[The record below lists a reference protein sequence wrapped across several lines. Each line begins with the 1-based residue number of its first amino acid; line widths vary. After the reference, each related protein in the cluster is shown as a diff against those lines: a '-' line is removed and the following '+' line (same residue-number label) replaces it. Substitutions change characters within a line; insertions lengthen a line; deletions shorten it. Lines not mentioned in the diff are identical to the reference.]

1 MKLPSFTR
9 AVHVNE
15 TEAEVAAVAPLRVL
29 WPPIVTYPAGSPP
42 VQVTVAPF
50 ARTIVARLG

>member
-1 MKLPSFTR
+1 MGGIASKTTGGIVKLPSVTR

-29 WPPIVTYPAGSPP
+29 SPLICNAGSW
-42 VQVTVAPF
+42 
-50 ARTIVARLG
+50 L